1 MDCYFNCSNLINELD
16 TMEYGG
22 GNVDLYEL
30 LLWVKN
36 YVDIRKGDN
45 IPIKVSKYYW
55 KIYVIA
61 CKRQNG

>member
-1 MDCYFNCSNLINELD
+1 
-16 TMEYGG
+16 MEYGG